1 MRGRAWGTLRDILD
15 TPVSPE
21 LLPPENGEISQ
32 KTEQI
37 VGPYELHDFFL
48 YHLLRFGTPP
58 SKILRLADTAFAGR
72 FVHEEIRK
80 WLKIF
85 IRRFFSQQYKRSCLP
100 DGPRVGSVAL
110 SPRGDWRMPSR
121 RQRGA
126 LAGRAGIFIKTAADG
141 DRSAAVFACG
151 AVCFSFDGLSN
162 CANSAGLVSRY
173 FGPFPPF
180 SRRTSM
186 L

>member
-1 MRGRAWGTLRDILD
+1 MD

-100 DGPRVGSVAL
+100 DGPGWEASPC
-110 SPRGDWRMPSR
+110 PRGGLADAFPTPARSVGWKSWNLYKNSR
-121 RQRGA
+121 
-126 LAGRAGIFIKTAADG
+126 GR
-141 DRSAAVFACG
+141 
-151 AVCFSFDGLSN
+151 
-162 CANSAGLVSRY
+162 
-173 FGPFPPF
+173 
-180 SRRTSM
+180 
-186 L
+186 